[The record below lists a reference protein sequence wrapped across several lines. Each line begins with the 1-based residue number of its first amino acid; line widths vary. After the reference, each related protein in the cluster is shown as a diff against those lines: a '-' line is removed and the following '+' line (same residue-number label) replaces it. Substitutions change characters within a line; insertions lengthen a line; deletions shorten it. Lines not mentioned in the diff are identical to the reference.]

1 MCPALAALL
10 LVAGCSKDNDPIPV
24 SGVEL
29 GKSAIE
35 LAVGQTE
42 RLSVTVL
49 PDDASDQVVTWGSND
64 EAVATVGDNGTVT
77 AVAEGTATITATAG
91 GKSAACTVMVTATPD
106 DDADITAAFDPRFA
120 RVLQQKGYIADAEH
134 IAFGEVKDIR
144 TLRVDGTF
152 AGYGLVTSL
161 KGIEYFQSLEEL
173 SCYSNR
179 LVSLD
184 VSNNTKLTWL
194 FCYSNQLTSLDVSNN
209 TKLTWLSCY
218 SNQLTSLDVSHN
230 TKLTTLYYEDNPG
243 NGVSIFPVTAWFDDS
258 DIPSFISQASWTYD
272 GNTIT
277 PVFTK
282 AQ

>member
-1 MCPALAALL
+1 MSGFGRPATGRG
-10 LVAGCSKDNDPIPV
+10 VQQRQRNDPIPV

-49 PDDASDQVVTWGSND
+49 PDDASDQVVTWSSND

-152 AGYGLVTSL
+152 AGYGLLTSL

-194 FCYSNQLTSLDVSNN
+194 F
-209 TKLTWLSCY
+209 CY

>member
-49 PDDASDQVVTWGSND
+49 PDDASDQVVTWSSND
-64 EAVATVGDNGTVT
+64 EAVAAVGDNGTVT

-152 AGYGLVTSL
+152 AGYGLLTSL
-161 KGIEYFQSLEEL
+161 KGIEYFQSLEVL

-184 VSNNTKLTWL
+184 VSSCTELTRL

-218 SNQLTSLDVSHN
+218 S
-230 TKLTTLYYEDNPG
+230 NPG

>member
-1 MCPALAALL
+1 
-10 LVAGCSKDNDPIPV
+10 
-24 SGVEL
+24 
-29 GKSAIE
+29 
-35 LAVGQTE
+35 
-42 RLSVTVL
+42 
-49 PDDASDQVVTWGSND
+49 
-64 EAVATVGDNGTVT
+64 
-77 AVAEGTATITATAG
+77 
-91 GKSAACTVMVTATPD
+91 MVTATPD

-152 AGYGLVTSL
+152 AGYGLLTSL
-161 KGIEYFQSLEEL
+161 KGIEYFQSLEVL

-184 VSNNTKLTWL
+184 VSGCTELTRL

-218 SNQLTSLDVSHN
+218 SNQLASLDVSHN

>member
-49 PDDASDQVVTWGSND
+49 PDDASDQVVTWSSND

-152 AGYGLVTSL
+152 AGYGLLTSL

-173 SCYSNR
+173 S
-179 LVSLD
+179 
-184 VSNNTKLTWL
+184 
-194 FCYSNQLTSLDVSNN
+194 CYSNQLTSLDVSNN

>member
-1 MCPALAALL
+1 M
-10 LVAGCSKDNDPIPV
+10 
-24 SGVEL
+24 
-29 GKSAIE
+29 
-35 LAVGQTE
+35 
-42 RLSVTVL
+42 
-49 PDDASDQVVTWGSND
+49 
-64 EAVATVGDNGTVT
+64 
-77 AVAEGTATITATAG
+77 
-91 GKSAACTVMVTATPD
+91 
-106 DDADITAAFDPRFA
+106 
-120 RVLQQKGYIADAEH
+120 
-134 IAFGEVKDIR
+134 
-144 TLRVDGTF
+144 DGTF
-152 AGYGLVTSL
+152 AGYGLLTSL
-161 KGIEYFQSLEEL
+161 KGIEYFQSLEVL

-184 VSNNTKLTWL
+184 VSSCTELTRL

-218 SNQLTSLDVSHN
+218 SNQLASLDVSHN

>member
-49 PDDASDQVVTWGSND
+49 PDDASDQVVTWSSND

-144 TLRVDGTF
+144 TLRV
-152 AGYGLVTSL
+152 
-161 KGIEYFQSLEEL
+161 
-173 SCYSNR
+173 R
-179 LVSLD
+179 
-184 VSNNTKLTWL
+184 L

-218 SNQLTSLDVSHN
+218 SNQLASLDVSHN

>member
-1 MCPALAALL
+1 
-10 LVAGCSKDNDPIPV
+10 
-24 SGVEL
+24 
-29 GKSAIE
+29 
-35 LAVGQTE
+35 
-42 RLSVTVL
+42 
-49 PDDASDQVVTWGSND
+49 
-64 EAVATVGDNGTVT
+64 
-77 AVAEGTATITATAG
+77 
-91 GKSAACTVMVTATPD
+91 MVTATPD

-152 AGYGLVTSL
+152 AGYGLLTSL

-179 LVSLD
+179 LV
-184 VSNNTKLTWL
+184 
-194 FCYSNQLTSLDVSNN
+194 SLDVSNN